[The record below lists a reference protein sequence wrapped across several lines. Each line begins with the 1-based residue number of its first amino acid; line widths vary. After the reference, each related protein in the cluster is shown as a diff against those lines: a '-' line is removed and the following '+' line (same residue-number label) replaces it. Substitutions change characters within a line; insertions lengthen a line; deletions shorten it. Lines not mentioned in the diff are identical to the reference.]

1 MWLEGLYCDKTFQ
14 YLDCGPCDLSLQ
26 VTSGQR
32 TDAHIYS
39 TVSFLVLTLCHCM
52 ENVTIMGNG
61 KARRRPLCYIF
72 EPSEK
77 YVIIIFYFYFLN
89 FIEE

>member
-1 MWLEGLYCDKTFQ
+1 MSVCKTGEIRIK
-14 YLDCGPCDLSLQ
+14 LVDC
-26 VTSGQR
+26 TK
-32 TDAHIYS
+32 
-39 TVSFLVLTLCHCM
+39 VSFLVLTLCHCM